1 MKNISFKKILLSFG
15 LLFSFVAFNSCIDP
29 NSAVTED
36 SILSSNIELG
46 DIVGTWESSF
56 GEKFVIS
63 STEFKNYYGDSE
75 TYTGNN
81 LYIKKISPT
90 SGYIYFK
97 YTKAFCYTHSDF
109 DPNHTVYVYDT
120 DAPDVGKWYAVYY
133 SDLTA
138 HSVKISGASGDSSS
152 FSTIQEAVNGF
163 IVENNYFDY
172 NSECVK
178 TASGSGTITDVST
191 VVSTGSTTTGSTGG
205 TTSGTTG
212 GESGET
218 TGGTT
223 GGETGG
229 TTGGTTGGESG
240 ETTGGTTGG
249 ESGGTTDGNATGE
262 SSGSTGGSSS
272 GVVTTSYYVRRSYTD
287 PSDPNYSNT
296 LEDDT
301 YWDVLVYN
309 SANPL
314 EFTEVTYPVQNNQRV
329 REVYTWAKDGDYFYL
344 LDEDDEPVNGALVTI
359 SNNSITRK
367 AAIGFDYLDCI
378 DFMFCEEVFE
388 LVTDES
394 LIPTAASYDIP
405 ATRTLADCVEAGSYC
420 VPGWCNSQTTFSLL
434 LVTEDKKAIWY
445 YYGGGSRNRKEYN
458 LENYS
463 DEGTTI
469 ESDGL
474 AVQFSPEV
482 DDDTCQIR
490 FKNSS
495 GTWSSWHLTPYSDC
509 GVIEMMNSQRSSDFL
524 CLTKFGAF
532 GFVRSSRDASWGA
545 KNTAILGSLN
555 ACSDNDISTV
565 RITSSNVLVSLWEE
579 SDWDEDEEEE
589 VPYGNWSV
597 TENSNITIS
606 ELFNQLQ

>member
-15 LLFSFVAFNSCIDP
+15 LLFSLVAFNSCIDP
-29 NSAVTED
+29 NNVSDELTATENNG
-36 SILSSNIELG
+36 SII
-46 DIVGTWESSF
+46 GTWESSY
-56 GEKFVIS
+56 GEKYVFS
-63 STEFKNYYGDSE
+63 STEFKNYYTSGGNFVE
-75 TYTGNN
+75 AYTGNN
-81 LYIKKISPT
+81 LYIKKLSST
-90 SGYIYFK
+90 SGYIYLK
-97 YTKAFCYTHSDF
+97 YTKSMMPDNSYSTS
-109 DPNHTVYVYDT
+109 
-120 DAPDVGKWYAVYY
+120 APDVGKWYAAYY
-133 SDLTA
+133 YDLTDR
-138 HSVKISGASGDSSS
+138 SVKISAAYKSNGVTSTANLAGAVSEFTVANGYFASDS
-152 FSTIQEAVNGF
+152 T
-163 IVENNYFDY
+163 
-172 NSECVK
+172 CVK
-178 TASGSGTITDVST
+178 SASGSGTIADVST
-191 VVSTGSTTTGSTGG
+191 
-205 TTSGTTG
+205 
-212 GESGET
+212 
-218 TGGTT
+218 
-223 GGETGG
+223 
-229 TTGGTTGGESG
+229 
-240 ETTGGTTGG
+240 
-249 ESGGTTDGNATGE
+249 AL
-262 SSGSTGGSSS
+262 SSGSS

-287 PSDPNYSNT
+287 PSDPTYSNT
-296 LEDDT
+296 LEDNT

-344 LDEDDEPVNGALVTI
+344 LDEDDEPVNGALLTI

-367 AAIGFDYLDCI
+367 AAISIDYLDYL
-378 DFMFCEEVFE
+378 DYMFCEEVFE

-420 VPGWCNSQTTFSLL
+420 VPGWCNSKTTFSLL

-509 GVIEMMNSQRSSDFL
+509 GVVEMMNSQRSSDFL

-532 GFVRSSRDASWGA
+532 GFVRSSRDGAWGA
-545 KNTAILGSLN
+545 KNTAELGTLN
-555 ACSDNDISTV
+555 ACSESSISTV
-565 RITSSNVLVSLWEE
+565 RITSSIVYVSILEE
-579 SDWDEDEEEE
+579 DDWGDEEE
-589 VPYGNWSV
+589 VSYGTWSV